1 MMKTSFQ
8 FDVICKIRK
17 IRESFNLSQAK
28 LGAIV
33 GLSPGSIGN
42 IESPKYSQKYTLAQI
57 EIISK
62 YFEISIEKLFF
73 TDEDYFSDK
82 DIISLLVSKIV
93 EYEQ

>member
-1 MMKTSFQ
+1 MKTQFQ
-8 FDVICKIRK
+8 LDIIYKIRK
-17 IRESFNLSQAK
+17 LRELSNVSQAK
-28 LGAIV
+28 LALILGLTPGA
-33 GLSPGSIGN
+33 IGN
-42 IESPKYSQKYTLAQI
+42 IESVKYSQKYTLAQI

-73 TDEDYFSDK
+73 TDEDYSSDK